1 MCYDYIDEKKDSV
14 VRDPNNPDKNRYL
27 YKLEYDGLMGMEIR
41 HYLNESFKLP
51 DGQYMFGDI
60 DWKRYHTLHG
70 TKEYI
75 RKWKIDEDK

>member
-1 MCYDYIDEKKDSV
+1 
-14 VRDPNNPDKNRYL
+14 
-27 YKLEYDGLMGMEIR
+27 MGMEIR
-41 HYLNESFKLP
+41 HYLNESFKFP